1 MAGDDGDRTKFFPA
15 IENKHGGPISIWLGR
30 LAELG
35 DAKYPEQI
43 AYLRENHGFSQA
55 HANALVMYVRN
66 SPTSKRFKTPDD
78 FFATLDPTAAA
89 TAKAIF
95 AAIMKAHPDLELVI
109 AWNQPM
115 LRYEGQYVFGVTVL
129 KGHIL
134 LAPWSRDVLKKFAPR
149 LKDYDVNKKTIQVP
163 VDWKVDAKLL
173 QDMAKARLA
182 ELSTH
187 YPTLVRAAR

>member
-15 IENKHGGPISIWLGR
+15 IEKQHGGPISIWLDR

-35 DAKYPEQI
+35 DAKYPQQI
-43 AYLRENHGFSQA
+43 AYLRENHAFSQA

-95 AAIMKAHPDLELVI
+95 AAVTKAYPDLELVI

-115 LRYEGQYVFGVTVL
+115 LRIDGKYVIGL
-129 KGHIL
+129 SAAKHHL
-134 LAPWSRDVLKKFAPR
+134 LLNPFSGDVLAAFAEE
-149 LKDYDVNKKTIQVP
+149 LADYEVNKKTFKVP
-163 VDWKVDAKLL
+163 LDWKVDTMLMRG
-173 QDMAKARLA
+173 MAAARLA
-182 ELSTH
+182 ELG
-187 YPTLVRAAR
+187 

>member
-1 MAGDDGDRTKFFPA
+1 MAPDGYAPQMAGDDGDRTKFFPA

-55 HANALVMYVRN
+55 HANALVMYVRK

-115 LRYEGQYVFGVTVL
+115 LRIDGKYVIGLSAT
-129 KGHIL
+129 KHYL
-134 LAPWSRDVLKKFAPR
+134 LLNPFSGDVLAAFAEE
-149 LKDYDVNKKTIQVP
+149 LAGYEVNKKTFKVAF
-163 VDWKVDAKLL
+163 DWKVDAKLL
-173 QDMAKARLA
+173 RGMAEARLA
-182 ELSTH
+182 ELF
-187 YPTLVRAAR
+187 